1 MKARAPKPLT
11 KESQQA
17 VEFLSRVSEQLKL
30 QHRHFDDA
38 VVSRSI
44 RLAREYAEA
53 CIREAAAAGPAS
65 VESKESA
72 P

>member
-1 MKARAPKPLT
+1 MKVRVSKPLS

-17 VEFLSRVSEQLKL
+17 VEYLSRVSELLKL

-38 VVSRSI
+38 VVSHSI

-53 CIREAAAAGPAS
+53 RIRDAVAGTQSLADPKKPPA
-65 VESKESA
+65 
-72 P
+72 

>member
-1 MKARAPKPLT
+1 MKVRVSKPLS

-17 VEFLSRVSEQLKL
+17 TEYLSRVSDLLKL

-38 VVSRSI
+38 VVSHSI

-53 CIREAAAAGPAS
+53 RIRDAMAGNQ
-65 VESKESA
+65 VLVA
-72 P
+72 PKIPPV